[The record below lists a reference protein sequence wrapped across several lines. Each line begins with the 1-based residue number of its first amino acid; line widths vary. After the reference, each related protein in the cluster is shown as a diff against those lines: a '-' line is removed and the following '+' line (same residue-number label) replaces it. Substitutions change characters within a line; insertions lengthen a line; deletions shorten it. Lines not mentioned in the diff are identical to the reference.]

1 MKREALIFLFA
12 GIGAVALLLLNLLFG
27 AVDIPMASVWR
38 ILCGAGDDTNASW
51 RFIVLESRLP
61 QALTAMLAGGS
72 LAVAGLLMQALFR
85 NPLADP
91 SILGISSGAGL
102 GVALVT
108 LFMGGT
114 LAVGSLSVVGFVAVL
129 VAAFVGAIAV
139 TALMLFLAGVVRS
152 NAMLLIVG
160 VMTGYLAS
168 SAIMLMG
175 YFASADGVRAYML
188 WGMGNFASVSL
199 ARLPAF
205 AVMSVLGIVV
215 SALLVKPL
223 NVLVLGDYYASNLGV
238 DLRRMRVVI
247 LFITGLLTA
256 ATTAF
261 CGPIAFVGLAVPH
274 MARMALRT
282 DDYRRLLPAT
292 VLVGMIVALLCNVVC
307 SLPSSGEVLPVNALT
322 PVVGAPVILY
332 IMLRKHS

>member
-1 MKREALIFLFA
+1 MKREALIFIFA

-27 AVDIPMASVWR
+27 AVEIPMTSVWR
-38 ILCGAGDDTNASW
+38 ILCGAGDESNASW

-61 QALTAMLAGGS
+61 QALTAMMAGGS

-114 LAVGSLSVVGFVAVL
+114 LAVGSLSIGGFVAVL
-129 VAAFVGAIAV
+129 VAAFVGAIVV
-139 TALMLFLAGVVRS
+139 TALMLSLAGVVRS

-160 VMTGYLAS
+160 VMTGYLSS
-168 SAIMLMG
+168 SAVMLMG

-188 WGMGNFASVSL
+188 WGMGNFSSVSL
-199 ARLPAF
+199 ERMPVF
-205 AVMSVLGIVV
+205 ALISIVGIVM

-223 NVLVLGDYYASNLGV
+223 NILMLGDYYAANLGV
-238 DLRRMRVVI
+238 DLRRVRFVI

-261 CGPIAFVGLAVPH
+261 CGPIAFIGLAMPH
-274 MARMALRT
+274 IARMILRT

-292 VLVGMIVALLCNVVC
+292 ILAGVVVALLCNLVC
-307 SLPSSGEVLPVNALT
+307 SLPSTGEVLPVNALT